1 MPGITLKE
9 FFATVDAIV
18 PDEYGCVAFPQLQC
32 TIDGKSRSARRLVL
46 ERKLG
51 RPILPGHV
59 VLDTC
64 NYYLCVNAKHLYEAT
79 HADKGRKRRLYG
91 RQTGMAYKGVRAR

>member
-1 MPGITLKE
+1 MSTLEE

-18 PDEYGCVAFPQLQC
+18 PDEHGCVVFPQFQC
-32 TIDGKSRSARRLVL
+32 AINGKSRTPRRLVL

-51 RPILPGHV
+51 RAILPGHV

-64 NYYLCVNAKHLYEAT
+64 NYYLCVNPEHLYEAT
-79 HADKGRKRRLYG
+79 HADKACKSRLTG
-91 RQTGMAYKGVRAR
+91 RQTGMVNKGGRAP